1 VSTVALPAADDV
13 RRARRATAL
22 VFAVHGCVTGSFAAR
37 VPWIA
42 GHVGVDVGHLGLAL
56 LMPGIGAM
64 VAMPFSGRL
73 AHRHSFRLLVGAT
86 IAAWCACLVLPAL
99 PTSLLVLCALLLVFG
114 AAAGLADM
122 AMNAQGVLVERAL
135 DRSIMSGLHGCW
147 SAGVLAGSALSAGA
161 THAGIDTRLQF
172 AVTAAVLAA
181 AAVAATRF
189 LLEDAPTEELAA
201 PPAFAL
207 PTRPVLVLGLVGL
220 CAVFAEQAG
229 TDWSALFLRR
239 ELGGSASVAALAVSA
254 FAATMATVRLLGDL
268 AIRRRPDRAAL
279 RPLRDRRRTRGR
291 ARAEPRGR
299 PRGLRPARDRR
310 RRRRPARLRRRGPR
324 RAALGAQRRGRGRRR
339 LRQRPRRPGR
349 DRRHRLGLVAD
360 DRVLRRRRARRGD
373 GARRG
378 RAQPPLI
385 AAITSTRVRSST
397 GVVSSARW
405 PET

>member
-1 VSTVALPAADDV
+1 VSAVALPAPDV
-13 RRARRATAL
+13 RAARRATAL

-73 AHRHSFRLLVGAT
+73 AHRHSFRLLVGST

-99 PTSLLVLCALLLVFG
+99 PTSLVVLCALLLAFG
-114 AAAGLADM
+114 ATAGLADM
-122 AMNAQGVLVERAL
+122 AMNAQGVLVERTF

-181 AAVAATRF
+181 IALAATRF
-189 LLEDAPTEELAA
+189 LLEEPATEEELAA

-254 FAATMATVRLLGDL
+254 FAATMAIVRLLGDL
-268 AIRRRPDRAAL
+268 AIRRLGPVLTVRLSGLCATGGALAVVLAPNLAVGLAGFALLGIGVAVVVPLVFAAA
-279 RPLRDRRRTRGR
+279 GR
-291 ARAEPRGR
+291 VGPHSARSVAGVA
-299 PRGLRPARDRR
+299 GVAY
-310 RRRRPARLRRRGPR
+310 GS
-324 RAALGAQRRGRGRRR
+324 
-339 LRQRPRRPGR
+339 
-349 DRRHRLGLVAD
+349 GLVAPGAIGGIASLSSLTTAFCVVAGLVAAMGLAAG
-360 DRVLRRRRARRGD
+360 VLNRR
-373 GARRG
+373 
-378 RAQPPLI
+378 
-385 AAITSTRVRSST
+385 
-397 GVVSSARW
+397 
-405 PET
+405 